1 MFNHHLHRMKRTH
14 DLHATVS
21 EWRDE
26 ATGKR
31 CKRTV
36 VIGSIFV
43 SSHGNQVIKL
53 EAVPLSRDWSGWVS
67 VKPCAPALP
76 DGRRQP
82 RGMPPPPPATDG
94 DNSDDDVPF

>member
-1 MFNHHLHRMKRTH
+1 MKRTH
-14 DLHATVS
+14 DLHATVA
-21 EWRDE
+21 EWTDE
-26 ATGKR
+26 ATGKK

-76 DGRRQP
+76 PGRHQP
-82 RGMPPPPPATDG
+82 RGMPPPPPLPDPNEPNP
-94 DNSDDDVPF
+94 DEDIPF

>member
-1 MFNHHLHRMKRTH
+1 MKRTH

-31 CKRTV
+31 CKRTLL
-36 VIGSIFV
+36 IGSIFV
-43 SSHGNQVIKL
+43 SPHGNQVIKL

-76 DGRRQP
+76 EGRRTS
-82 RGMPPPPPATDG
+82 RGMPPSPPMANPDEPNPDADI
-94 DNSDDDVPF
+94 PF